1 MQDKFQLLSDIIS
14 QRRTIKPQ
22 QMNAAKIAP
31 ETINQLLQ
39 LADWAPTHGRTEPWR
54 FFVFA
59 DEKVNEF
66 CTAHAQMHRQAHP
79 EKSTDDTF
87 NKLSSMGENASHIIL
102 AAMCRGHLPKIPVIE
117 EIAATAAAIQNILL
131 GAQSMGIA
139 TYWGTGGS
147 IHHPEMK
154 DYLGLGEHDHV
165 MGALYLGYTNQ
176 QLKEGQRN
184 IPIEVKVKWM

>member
-1 MQDKFQLLSDIIS
+1 MQYKFNLLSDIIS

-22 QMNAAKIAP
+22 QMNAAKIDR

-66 CTAHAQMHRQAHP
+66 CTAHAQMHRLAHP

-87 NKLSSMGENASHIIL
+87 NKLSPGEAMELTNDHDPKPLHYQLL
-102 AAMCRGHLPKIPVIE
+102 AEYEGKFEWTYLEQGP
-117 EIAATAAAIQNILL
+117 EIWRIAID
-131 GAQSMGIA
+131 
-139 TYWGTGGS
+139 
-147 IHHPEMK
+147 K
-154 DYLGLGEHDHV
+154 
-165 MGALYLGYTNQ
+165 
-176 QLKEGQRN
+176 K
-184 IPIEVKVKWM
+184 